1 MKFDKKNQVGWKTK
15 LHEKL
20 KFGKKTKVGNFS
32 YRPGGAFS
40 RIRGFAR
47 RNPVLSLVGYDAL
60 KNLQVPRV
68 EKPTRTGRVSAG
80 T

>member
-1 MKFDKKNQVGWKTK
+1 MDLNKGYREKRKKISMMDKAG
-15 LHEKL
+15 
-20 KFGKKTKVGNFS
+20 
-32 YRPGGAFS
+32 
-40 RIRGFAR
+40 RISR